1 MFLHLLPK
9 DKELFCV
16 VFTDHAKRHF
26 LKKFQK
32 DYKGKV
38 WLLTEE
44 SIFQDLSRLRMP
56 DNTTQQT
63 QQIDEIWHK
72 DNRWIFKYDFA
83 VAGKKESPK
92 KSGNRVVGFLDTES
106 GVIEILLIFNH
117 KDLPKNTN
125 ETQYIKS
132 TLEAQ
137 FPDHLA
143 KCR

>member
-1 MFLHLLPK
+1 MFSHLLPK
-9 DKELFCV
+9 DSELFCV
-16 VFTDHAKRHF
+16 VFVEYAKRYF
-26 LKKFQK
+26 LRRFQK
-32 DYKGKV
+32 DYKDKV

-44 SIFQDLSRLRMP
+44 SICQDLSRLRMP

-63 QQIDEIWHK
+63 QQIDELWHK
-72 DNRWIFKYDFA
+72 DNCWIFKYDFA
-83 VAGKKESPK
+83 VASKKESPK
-92 KSGNRVVGFLDTES
+92 KSGNRVIGFLNIES

-117 KDLPKNTN
+117 KYLPKNMS

-137 FPDHLA
+137 FPGYLA